1 MLIESRLTEGH
12 RIRCAAGHVFIV
24 RTLGPSVE
32 CPKCG
37 ETALSTDLATAYFPR
52 PSGHAVIRTTDRLT
66 RRART
71 AADMIA

>member
-12 RIRCAAGHVFIV
+12 QIRCATGHVFIV

-37 ETALSTDLATAYFPR
+37 ETALSTDLATAYFLGHLAN
-52 PSGHAVIRTTDRLT
+52 PSFEPQTD
-66 RRART
+66 
-71 AADMIA
+71 

>member
-37 ETALSTDLATAYFPR
+37 ETALSTYLATAYFLDHLAT
-52 PSGHAVIRTTDRLT
+52 PSFEPQTD
-66 RRART
+66 
-71 AADMIA
+71 